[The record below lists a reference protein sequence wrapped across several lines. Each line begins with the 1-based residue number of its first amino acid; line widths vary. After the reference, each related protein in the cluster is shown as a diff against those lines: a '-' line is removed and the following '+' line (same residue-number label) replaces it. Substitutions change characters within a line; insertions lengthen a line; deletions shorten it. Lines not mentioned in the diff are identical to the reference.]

1 MTLSCATLNKFL
13 RAAGS
18 NCTFS
23 YGSSKYYDRQ
33 NFEEVLYREWPAQTI
48 ALSLEKRLLERIM
61 MAHRA
66 ISLFIANA
74 DYAPG

>member
-1 MTLSCATLNKFL
+1 MTLSCATLNEFL

-23 YGSSKYYDRQ
+23 YGSSKYYDGQ
-33 NFEEVLYREWPAQTI
+33 NFEEVLYGEWPAQTI
-48 ALSLEKRLLERIM
+48 ALSLEKRLLERIA

-66 ISLFIANA
+66 NRDGSSS
-74 DYAPG
+74 D